1 MFKSAIN
8 VIRNSVACTKE
19 IINYELL
26 QNIWG
31 ILLKRLIRKAALLK
45 LWRQALLEQR
55 KYRKGNKI
63 EGRQKC

>member
-31 ILLKRLIRKAALLK
+31 ISLK
-45 LWRQALLEQR
+45 LTD
-55 KYRKGNKI
+55 KKSCFVKI
-63 EGRQKC
+63 MEASSPGTKKIQKR